1 MADLTV
7 RGVPGELHAALKEEA
22 ERNHRSLNQEV
33 IHRLEASV
41 RAPRRDPDE
50 ALERVR
56 RLRRRLDDLP
66 AVDDDLLEEARDRG
80 RP

>member
-7 RGVPGELHAALKEEA
+7 RGVPEELHAALKEEA

-41 RAPRRDPDE
+41 RAPRRDSEDR
-50 ALERVR
+50 LERIR
-56 RLRRRLDDLP
+56 RLRDRLP
-66 AVDDDLLEEARDRG
+66 PHPPVDDDLLEEARSGG